1 MRPGVKYQAGEGNVF
16 TKEPALLIDFQPK
29 QVTFVAT
36 FGIYAVT
43 ISEHFEMKNRF
54 QFYFLK
60 TICTFPNI

>member
-1 MRPGVKYQAGEGNVF
+1 MRPAVKYQAGEGNVF

-43 ISEHFEMKNRF
+43 ISEHFEMK
-54 QFYFLK
+54 K
-60 TICTFPNI
+60 KCHT